1 MTDKPL
7 DVICLGRAVVD
18 LYGDQLGSRLED
30 MQSFRKYVGGSSL
43 NIATG
48 SARQGLRSAML
59 TRVGDEHMGRF
70 VRETLASEGVDTS
83 HVVTDPERLTGLVL
97 LGIKDRDTFPLI
109 FYRENCADMAVDVAD
124 FDEAFIAS
132 ARTLLITGTH
142 FSTGQVDRT
151 SRRAIEYMKAAGGRC
166 VFDIDYRPVLWGL
179 TGHGAG
185 EERFVASQ
193 SVTEHLQGI
202 VGLFDLIVGT
212 EEEIHIAGG
221 STDTIAALRRLRE
234 LTDAAI
240 VVKRGPTG
248 CSIFPEAIPERLD
261 DGISVPGVAVEVLN
275 VLGAG
280 DAFMAGFLRGYLN
293 GEDWGSCGR
302 YANACGALVVSRHGC
317 TPAMPSKTELDDYL
331 ARAEHVPRPDR
342 DARLNHLHRVTT
354 RRRDWPEVCALAFDH
369 RVQLEDMAAECGA
382 DVSRL
387 PALKAL
393 IARGAR
399 EAAAQAGLAGNAG
412 VLVDGRYG
420 EHVLE
425 SLTGE
430 GVWIG
435 RPVEQPGSRPLTF
448 EAGANVGLEIARWP
462 QEQVVKCLVFYH
474 PDDEP
479 DLRVAQDARVSA
491 LYEAC
496 VATGHELLL
505 EIIPPAET
513 GRDDRT
519 VARALERIYALGVY
533 PDWWKLEAP
542 SEAAWTHIT
551 AVIEA
556 RDPHCRGVLL
566 LGLEAPA
573 EALAAGFRAA
583 AAQPWCKGFAVGRSI
598 FADPSRR
605 WLDGEIDDERVVA
618 EVAERYR
625 EIVDLWQQARTSVTV
640 PPRGQA

>member
-30 MQSFRKYVGGSSL
+30 MSSFRKYVGGSSL

-48 SARQGLRSAML
+48 GARQGLRSAML

-70 VRETLASEGVDTS
+70 VRETLVAEGVDTS
-83 HVVTDPERLTGLVL
+83 HVITDPERLTGLVL

-132 ARTLLITGTH
+132 ARALLITGTH

-151 SRRAIEYMKAAGGRC
+151 SRRAIEYMKAANGRC
-166 VFDIDYRPVLWGL
+166 VLDIDYRPVLWGL

-185 EERFVASQ
+185 EERFVASR

-202 VGLFDLIVGT
+202 VGLFDLVVGT

-248 CSIFPEAIPERLD
+248 CSIFPGAIPERLD
-261 DGISVPGVAVEVLN
+261 DGITVPGVAVEVLN

-317 TPAMPSKTELDDYL
+317 TPAMPSKAELDDYL
-331 ARAEHVPRPDR
+331 ARAEQVPRPDR

-354 RRRDWPEVCALAFDH
+354 RRRAWPEVCALAFDH
-369 RVQLEDMAAECGA
+369 RVQLEDMADECGA

-399 EAAAQAGLAGNAG
+399 EAAAQAGLDGNAG

-420 EHVLE
+420 EHALE

-479 DLRVAQDARVSA
+479 GLRVAQEARVSA

-505 EIIPPAET
+505 EIIPPADA

-542 SEAAWTHIT
+542 SEAAWDHIT

-573 EALAAGFRAA
+573 EELAAGFRAA

-605 WLDGEIDDERVVA
+605 WLAGEIDDERVVA

-625 EIVDLWQQARTSVTV
+625 EIVDLWRQARTSVTV
-640 PPRGQA
+640 PPREQA